1 MPLATGLDGTAL
13 CHKMGRCS
21 SRVTRYG
28 GVSQRPVLRLRS
40 FRCRALSTQPRAN
53 VDVLFADCDVPRPTR
68 HRGVTPRCIETAIF
82 SIPTPAVGCAPA
94 TRARRW
100 SGQLSAR
107 RCCAGIS
114 RLERVSPLR
123 AIFAEEQQ
131 LIILVAD
138 DTKRMV
144 MRYGEGRRPP
154 EELQRPRPPNNSA

>member
-94 TRARRW
+94 TRAP
-100 SGQLSAR
+100 S
-107 RCCAGIS
+107 
-114 RLERVSPLR
+114 
-123 AIFAEEQQ
+123 
-131 LIILVAD
+131 
-138 DTKRMV
+138 MV
-144 MRYGEGRRPP
+144 GTALGKT
-154 EELQRPRPPNNSA
+154 LLCGHF